1 MADILIIASPG
12 MANGFVM
19 SSRWKLDW
27 FGRSHKPRLLPGSAL
42 QSRIRASVSD
52 PEEQTS
58 ISKNDKEIKGWNG
71 QSLAKM
77 AVVAFAAGVLVIG
90 SAGDAMAT
98 RSGGRVGGQAFR
110 SSPPPKSAPRINKS
124 RTNVFI
130 NPPVAPPI
138 FGGYGFGTP
147 FFGGWGWSPFSF
159 VPGPSVAIVGVGF
172 DFFGLLLVLGL
183 VGSIVRNFSRRNDD
197 EDDFYDQ

>member
-1 MADILIIASPG
+1 MAHSLITASPG

-27 FGRSHKPRLLPGSAL
+27 FGRSHRPRLLPGSAFH
-42 QSRIRASVSD
+42 SRIRASVSD
-52 PEEQTS
+52 HEDQPS
-58 ISKNDKEIKGWNG
+58 ISKNDKEIKRWNG
-71 QSLAKM
+71 ESLAKI

-110 SSPPPKSAPRINKS
+110 SSPPPRSAPKINKS

-159 VPGPSVAIVGVGF
+159 VPGPSVAIVGGGF
-172 DFFGLLLVLGL
+172 DFFGLLLVLAF
-183 VGSIVRNFSRRNDD
+183 VGSIVRNFTRRNDD
-197 EDDFYDQ
+197 EDDFND

>member
-1 MADILIIASPG
+1 MAHGLITASLG
-12 MANGFVM
+12 MANGFVT

-27 FGRSHKPRLLPGSAL
+27 FGRSHRPRLLPGYAF

-52 PEEQTS
+52 HEDQTS

-71 QSLAKM
+71 QSLAKI

-110 SSPPPKSAPRINKS
+110 SSPPPKSAPRINNS

-159 VPGPSVAIVGVGF
+159 VPGPSVAIVGGGF
-172 DFFGLLLVLGL
+172 DFFGLLLVLAF
-183 VGSIVRNFSRRNDD
+183 VGSIVRNFFRRNDGD
-197 EDDFYDQ
+197 DDFYDQ